1 MTLQL
6 TGACKSHGVGIRDL
20 EPNLNDWLCNFN
32 SSECRSRDLVL
43 QEKNQMETAGQRVV
57 VYEQGP

>member
-6 TGACKSHGVGIRDL
+6 TGACKSHGLGIRDL

-32 SSECRSRDLVL
+32 SSDCRSRDLGPRA
-43 QEKNQMETAGQRVV
+43 AGAKPDGNMHRFRAA
-57 VYEQGP
+57 GFT